1 MSFKK
6 WTFQKNLEDQE
17 KGCEN
22 SMLIFSATKRKQRER
37 KSQKNLTDAE
47 VRQKWRLPKH
57 WLIMAVYYIDLS
69 IVHGIIFIL
78 PCIIFT
84 LFKCW
89 TKIVA
94 KRQAELITRQLNE
107 ELVKLVW
114 ISVTKSVKII
124 NGAFENK
131 CLSAMKLLWRY
142 LFNLE

>member
-1 MSFKK
+1 
-6 WTFQKNLEDQE
+6 
-17 KGCEN
+17 
-22 SMLIFSATKRKQRER
+22 MLIFSATKRKQRER

-114 ISVTKSVKII
+114 ISVTKSVKIH
-124 NGAFENK
+124 GAFENK
-131 CLSAMKLLWRY
+131 CPSAMKLGY
-142 LFNLE
+142 SFCDVIFFNLE